1 MGGSFNGYVKL
12 PEGIIPI
19 YWVVKSLII
28 IIINQQG
35 FVMDESPGC
44 VPDLRSPGDLAE
56 EPADDLSSGARCR
69 HRRQTWENH
78 GKS

>member
-1 MGGSFNGYVKL
+1 
-12 PEGIIPI
+12 
-19 YWVVKSLII
+19 
-28 IIINQQG
+28 
-35 FVMDESPGC
+35 MDESPGC

-78 GKS
+78 GKSQAFHGKKTLEHILNMLRSPRNMFLLMK